1 MIKLL
6 LLIVIIFILTTICV
20 SSSITTK
27 TKINSI
33 FSNNKNDL
41 NALKYQILQLGCSLD
56 RGQSYN
62 PTSGSYYEDRIEIA
76 REKINNLINKTNN
89 KSRKY
94 TLEEMKGEW
103 ELVFTTVP
111 HGIII
116 IILSNFSIYFININ
130 YYQIHM
136 YQYCYILIYNY
147 YHYYYYYYKEYF
159 EVHHFF

>member
-1 MIKLL
+1 MIKSLL
-6 LLIVIIFILTTICV
+6 LLIVIISTICISS

-111 HGIII
+111 HG
-116 IILSNFSIYFININ
+116 N
-130 YYQIHM
+130 YQ
-136 YQYCYILIYNY
+136 
-147 YHYYYYYYKEYF
+147 
-159 EVHHFF
+159 